1 MERSSRSWQSPFPRT
16 FSMLMQKQSDDN
28 LLAVLM
34 DIRNWI
40 RAAVYRPVQATLED
54 ALPDAK
60 SRAAYQMFDGTVSV
74 DQVRTACKMSP
85 NAVVALAARCVA
97 MGLMEVSGD
106 KKRVRLFDLNDF
118 GLIPESNSKPEG
130 GRV

>member
-1 MERSSRSWQSPFPRT
+1 MATQP
-16 FSMLMQKQSDDN
+16 QNDDK
-28 LLAVLM
+28 LLTVLI

-40 RAAVYRPVQATLED
+40 RAAAHRPVQALLEE

-85 NAVVALAARCVA
+85 NVVVALTARCVA
-97 MGLMEVSGD
+97 MGLMDTSVD
-106 KKRVRLFDLNDF
+106 NKRRVRLFDLNDF
-118 GLIPESNSKPEG
+118 GMLSDGNSKVG
-130 GRV
+130 GKGER

>member
-1 MERSSRSWQSPFPRT
+1 MSN
-16 FSMLMQKQSDDN
+16 QKEADAN
-28 LLAVLM
+28 LLAILV

-40 RAAVYRPVQATLED
+40 RAAAHKPVRALLEE

-60 SRAAYQMFDGTVSV
+60 SRIAYQMFDGNVSI

-97 MGLMEVSGD
+97 LGLMEANAD
-106 KKRVRLFDLNDF
+106 KRRVRIFDLEDF
-118 GLIPESNSKPEG
+118 GLSPQDNPTREKRGE
-130 GRV
+130 

>member
-1 MERSSRSWQSPFPRT
+1 MNKHTDEQ
-16 FSMLMQKQSDDN
+16 

-40 RAAVYRPVQATLED
+40 RAAAHRPVQAMLEE

-74 DQVRTACKMSP
+74 DQIRTACKMSP
-85 NAVVALAARCVA
+85 NAVVALAARCVS
-97 MGLMEVSGD
+97 MGLMETNAD
-106 KKRVRLFDLNDF
+106 KRRVRLFDLNDF
-118 GLIPESNSKPEG
+118 GLLPEG
-130 GRV
+130 APKTGGTA